1 MLAWVKPP
9 VQLLHMCLLCQLQ
22 CCPLCHRVWCRP
34 RHPHKAPRALQG
46 APIVSPAVRC
56 CSSNSSRWHNQ
67 RPGATAAHTPMQRL
81 LLLQPLH
88 GLCCPDQHSRSH
100 CAASRCRMLRGRTSW
115 HGSSSCHCVPWCAGC
130 CCPAAPLCW
139 PCWYLVLTVGAEFWP
154 HACQTRL
161 AVQGQQAPQR
171 CPQAGAEGTGA
182 FWATVTRP
190 GPHHSG
196 RMS

>member
-1 MLAWVKPP
+1 MPCLITLLWSTACFLA
-9 VQLLHMCLLCQLQ
+9 
-22 CCPLCHRVWCRP
+22 
-34 RHPHKAPRALQG
+34 G
-46 APIVSPAVRC
+46 YSSGSIPAVRC

-154 HACQTRL
+154 ARRRAADILRPESNLRVALPSRPAMPEHSWPQIM
-161 AVQGQQAPQR
+161 AVFGHMFVIQLRA
-171 CPQAGAEGTGA
+171 
-182 FWATVTRP
+182 
-190 GPHHSG
+190 
-196 RMS
+196 